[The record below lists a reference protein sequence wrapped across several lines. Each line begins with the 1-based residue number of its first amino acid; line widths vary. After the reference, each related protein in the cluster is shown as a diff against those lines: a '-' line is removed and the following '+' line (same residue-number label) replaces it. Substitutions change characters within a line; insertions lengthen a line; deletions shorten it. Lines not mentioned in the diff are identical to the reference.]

1 MVEANG
7 PDQLAAK
14 FEQPVYLAC
23 SCCGKLIE
31 DSTDQNACFGIKP
44 YPHDQGV
51 GECFENRRQ
60 VRREVFP
67 FRKPIAI
74 FTSSTMAKGSRSK
87 TSITQ
92 RFVWSH
98 DFLRYRM
105 WASANSASGSMEWV
119 FICVWREAAE
129 LVTIFRHLQSIN
141 D

>member
-51 GECFENRRQ
+51 GECFECGGDPHSEDIRTRLGRSGRTFYETRMDIVREHLEPENRAKFDAMDY
-60 VRREVFP
+60 E
-67 FRKPIAI
+67 RKVAVI
-74 FTSSTMAKGSRSK
+74 G
-87 TSITQ
+87 Q
-92 RFVWSH
+92 
-98 DFLRYRM
+98 
-105 WASANSASGSMEWV
+105 
-119 FICVWREAAE
+119 FIERGVM
-129 LVTIFRHLQSIN
+129 I
-141 D
+141 